1 MSIIWDKYNCFL
13 EKVVFLLR
21 FSKKHQEDY
30 LKFDPDNMG
39 SLLSKLYVDLNS
51 FWKEMN
57 ATRFPKRFK
66 EVFLVTAV
74 IFSARQDYER
84 VELFSVSLTGN
95 LGPSKAREPNMVGFG
110 YYWVDVKSIDNILK
124 YVFWLHF
131 KSIKLNWKLESI

>member
-1 MSIIWDKYNCFL
+1 
-13 EKVVFLLR
+13 
-21 FSKKHQEDY
+21 
-30 LKFDPDNMG
+30 
-39 SLLSKLYVDLNS
+39 
-51 FWKEMN
+51 MN

-110 YYWVDVKSIDNILK
+110 YY
-124 YVFWLHF
+124 
-131 KSIKLNWKLESI
+131 